1 MPLIIDPDNLN
12 QGTEVTINTTT
23 LKITLN
29 LAGNLSADGVTGQ
42 ALYSFLK
49 EEWRTDATK
58 IQFLFPMEAIGPE
71 KFEFINGWELIND
84 ASRKL
89 VRTAGWR
96 EVTAAGAVKRE
107 YLGVIT
113 LGNIDATSKTVGDK
127 AYYAFANDTS
137 ATQFTYAGPVDE
149 AVQTFGDA
157 SNGNFDKRTQ
167 VLTVFIRIQGKTYGS
182 QRSTQ
187 IGVASGAT
195 LDYIARRFPL
205 SEATDLNITASDAT
219 IDTTAPYTGMSITYE
234 GGPISSATLYGA
246 SDLFGGPYNFGVV
259 IQGNG
264 GTKTQI
270 YEWMQRQLR
279 KTTNIDADGTG
290 PTKPGNLQSD
300 ALAFVGSR
308 LDTLSV
314 VNVDSGGNG
323 VAIDNFD
330 ANDTNDLRM
339 VDNTGAY
346 RTFPFVAAG
355 SLNFNANL
363 VTDGSAIY
371 RMFFTTNPAGN
382 FGTST
387 AVLVNDNSG
396 TPISGTITGASVS
409 FNFDYDGN
417 NQGGRTPATNA
428 PVTIVAIG
436 LNTAQYVVATGTITR
451 ATGLS
456 FGLVSALE
464 RNYSNP

>member
-1 MPLIIDPDNLN
+1 MPLIIDPDDLN

-23 LKITLN
+23 LRITLN

-49 EEWRTDATK
+49 EEWRTDNLL

-71 KFEFINGWELIND
+71 KFEFINGWELVND
-84 ASRKL
+84 TSRKL

-96 EVTAAGAVKRE
+96 EVAVGGAVKRE

-113 LGNIDATSKTVGDK
+113 LGNIDATSKTVGNK
-127 AYYAFANDTS
+127 AYYAFANDTA
-137 ATQFTYAGPVDE
+137 ATSFEFAGPVDE
-149 AVQTFGDA
+149 AIQTFGDA

-167 VLTVFIRIQGKTYGS
+167 ILSVFIRTQGNLYGF

-187 IGVASGAT
+187 IGVVAGTS

-219 IDTTAPYTGMSITYE
+219 IDTTAPYTGMSITYQ
-234 GGPISSATLYGA
+234 GGPISSDTLFGG
-246 SDLFGGPYNFGVV
+246 SDLFGGPYLFGVTLD
-259 IQGNG
+259 GNG
-264 GTKTQI
+264 GTKKQI

-279 KTTNIDADGTG
+279 KTTNIDADTTG
-290 PTKPGNLQSD
+290 VVKPGNLQSD
-300 ALAFVGSR
+300 VLVFVGSR
-308 LDTLSV
+308 LDTLVV
-314 VNVDSGGNG
+314 VNEDSGGTG
-323 VAIDNFD
+323 VAIFDFD

-339 VDNTGAY
+339 VDNTGVY

-363 VTDGSAIY
+363 VTDGSAVY

-382 FGTST
+382 FGSAT

-396 TPISGTITGASVS
+396 TPISGNVVGATES
-409 FNFDYDGN
+409 FDFDYDGN
-417 NQGGRTPATNA
+417 VQGGRTPATNA
-428 PVTIVAIG
+428 AVTIVAIG

-456 FGLVSALE
+456 FSLVSALE